1 MTTRKT
7 LMNKDGYLVED
18 SYCHN
23 FCGCC
28 GAKWRKEKMTPNA
41 RMIQLLLS
49 EVAMKDTDKNSFTV
63 VQTQNGPITVGVRH
77 AW

>member
-7 LMNKDGYLVED
+7 LKNSFGYTIED
-18 SYCHN
+18 RYHN
-23 FCGCC
+23 FCACC
-28 GAKWRKEKMTPNA
+28 GAKWRKEKMTYNA
-41 RMIQLLLS
+41 RMIQLLLA